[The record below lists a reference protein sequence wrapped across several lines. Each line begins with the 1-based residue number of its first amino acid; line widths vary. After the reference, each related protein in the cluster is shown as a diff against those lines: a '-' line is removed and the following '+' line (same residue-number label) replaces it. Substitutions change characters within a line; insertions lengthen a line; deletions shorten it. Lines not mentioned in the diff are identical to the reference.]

1 MTDVLLV
8 ITTLPDEASAQQLAE
23 KIIAQRAAACINRL
37 APCTS
42 TYRWQGAVETATEV
56 PLLIKTTRSASSAR
70 IWLVGVVMGSGSDW
84 PTMSKAVEVL
94 AQRPSLPAPVLTLN
108 QTTRAP
114 SGAGLPLTF
123 TKPDCRV

>member
-23 KIIAQRAAACINRL
+23 QIIAQRAAACVNRL

-56 PLLIKTTRSASSAR
+56 PLLIKTTRAAYAQLEQLIR
-70 IWLVGVVMGSGSDW
+70 DAHPYELPEIV
-84 PTMSKAVEVL
+84 AV
-94 AQRPSLPAPVLTLN
+94 PFT
-108 QTTRAP
+108 
-114 SGAGLPLTF
+114 AGLPAYLDWVRQESENSA
-123 TKPDCRV
+123 P